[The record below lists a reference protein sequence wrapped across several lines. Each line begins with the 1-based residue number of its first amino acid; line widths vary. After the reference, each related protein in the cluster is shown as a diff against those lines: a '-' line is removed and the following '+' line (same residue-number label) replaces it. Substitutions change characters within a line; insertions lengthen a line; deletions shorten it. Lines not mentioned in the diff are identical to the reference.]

1 MFGSLLNSIMT
12 LILPDAWSLFKVAEL
27 QIINNNYITTKSLSS
42 QFLSLDQEEGD
53 QEVIVSDRGEQ
64 FESWEASLH
73 SMIQLKRGQKVLRA
87 IRRFVQTSN
96 YSEYEDIIDQICRE

>member
-1 MFGSLLNSIMT
+1 MFRSLLNLIMT
-12 LILPDAWSLFKVAEL
+12 LILPDAWSILKE
-27 QIINNNYITTKSLSS
+27 K
-42 QFLSLDQEEGD
+42 GD
-53 QEVIVSDRGEQ
+53 HEVIVSDRGEQ

-73 SMIQLKRGQKVLRA
+73 SMIQLRRGQKVLRA

>member
-1 MFGSLLNSIMT
+1 MLGSLLNPIMT
-12 LILPDAWSLFKVAEL
+12 LILPDAWSILK
-27 QIINNNYITTKSLSS
+27 
-42 QFLSLDQEEGD
+42 EEGD